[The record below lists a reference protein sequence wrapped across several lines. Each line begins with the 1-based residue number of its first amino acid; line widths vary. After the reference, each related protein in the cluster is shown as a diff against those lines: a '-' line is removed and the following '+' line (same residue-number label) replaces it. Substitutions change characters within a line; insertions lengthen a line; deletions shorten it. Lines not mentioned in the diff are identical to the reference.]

1 MTIREFSS
9 FIGTLTSS
17 FPGNQFDPLYYR
29 PMLKFKDQSLKCNKG
44 NFNALIELSE
54 NNLNEISWWKKNIFK
69 VFKAIIYPKI
79 SIKNYTNASL
89 EGWGASMGN
98 LPTGGACLP
107 DERLMHINVLELKA
121 SPEVICENKS

>member
-29 PMLKFKDQSLKCNKG
+29 PKLKFKDQSLKCNKG

-69 VFKAIIYPKI
+69 VFKAIRYPKI